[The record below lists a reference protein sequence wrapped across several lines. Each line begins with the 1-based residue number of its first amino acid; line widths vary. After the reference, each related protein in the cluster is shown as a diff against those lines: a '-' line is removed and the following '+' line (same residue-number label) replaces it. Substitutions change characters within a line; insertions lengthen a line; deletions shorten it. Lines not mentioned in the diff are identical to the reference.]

1 MIIKESIKATVILPA
16 YNEETGIKTMLNKM
30 KGIINNESYEII
42 VVDDGST
49 DKTNDIVKT
58 FPVKLVTHKV
68 NRGYGAA
75 LKTGIRKSKGDKIV
89 TLDSDAQ
96 HNPED
101 IGKIIDLLDE
111 NDLVIGERT
120 DKSFQVKSRNLGKKI
135 IKLIGEYL
143 VDQNLPDF
151 NSGFR
156 GFDRK
161 LINQMLHLMPNGF
174 SFSTTSTLAFLKEG
188 YSIATVPIV
197 VEKREGRKS
206 NVKFLK
212 DGTKT
217 ILLVIRIIMLFNPLK
232 VFIPVSAVLCLIGIF
247 FSTYNMIKFGSVPN
261 TGVVFFLTGVIVFFF
276 GIISDQISA
285 LRRQPR

>member
-30 KGIINNESYEII
+30 KGIINNKSYEII
-42 VVDDGST
+42 IVDDGST

-75 LKTGIRKSKGDKIV
+75 LKTGIRNATGDKIV

-96 HNPED
+96 HHPED
-101 IGKIIDLLDE
+101 IGRIIDLLDE

-120 DKSFQVKSRNLGKKI
+120 DKSFQVKTRNLGKKI

-143 VDQNLPDF
+143 VEQKLPDF

-161 LINQMLHLMPNGF
+161 LINQVLHLMPNGF

-212 DGTKT
+212 DGIKT

-232 VFIPVSAVLCLIGIF
+232 VFIPASAIFCLTGILF
-247 FSTYNMIKFGSVPN
+247 TIYNLIIFRSVPN
-261 TGVVFFLTGVIVFFF
+261 TGVIFFLMGVMVFFF

-285 LRRQPR
+285 LRREPR

>member
-1 MIIKESIKATVILPA
+1 MKAI
-16 YNEETGIKTMLNKM
+16 M
-30 KGIINNESYEII
+30 NNESYEII
-42 VVDDGST
+42 IVDDGST
-49 DKTNDIVKT
+49 DKTNEIANEY
-58 FPVKLVTHKV
+58 PVILITHKV
-68 NRGYGAA
+68 NMGYGAA

-101 IGKIIDLLDE
+101 IGRIIGLLDE
-111 NDLVIGERT
+111 NDMVIGERT

-135 IKLIGEYL
+135 IKHIGEYL
-143 VDQNLPDF
+143 VEQKLPDF

-174 SFSTTSTLAFLKEG
+174 SFSTTSTLSFIKEG
-188 YSIATVPIV
+188 YSIATFPIV
-197 VEKREGRKS
+197 ADKREGRKS

-212 DGTKT
+212 DGIKT

-232 VFIPVSAVLCLIGIF
+232 VFIPASAIFCLTGILF
-247 FSTYNMIKFGSVPN
+247 TIYNMIIFRSVPN
-261 TGVVFFLTGVIVFFF
+261 TGVILFLMGVMVFFF
-276 GIISDQISA
+276 GIIADQISA
-285 LRRQPR
+285 LRRQLR